1 MIVSVQNQKGGVGKT
16 ATAVGL
22 AAAAREAGLRVLL
35 IDLDPQASA
44 SRWLEVAPDG
54 GRTLG
59 LSDLL
64 DGHES
69 GEVTLAS
76 AAVEARAAEPESED
90 RPERPAL
97 DVLAADEALLLVER
111 ELGGDGVTDRLR
123 SVLAE
128 AEGRYDLVVLDGG
141 PAITALSANA
151 LYAADLVVAPVT
163 LSSVA
168 LDGVVRLRQ
177 LVALANERGH
187 ALRALYLPTAAD
199 ARLRETRELLGV
211 MREAFG
217 AFPDGDVLEPVRY
230 SSAVSRAY
238 GTRQTIPEYAA
249 SARDEAGRADPAAE
263 RAEADFGA
271 LLAAVLGAG
280 GWEGHPARDRESKT
294 PSD

>member
-35 IDLDPQASA
+35 VDLDPQASA
-44 SRWLEVAPDG
+44 SRWLEVVPDG
-54 GRTLG
+54 SRTLG

-69 GEVTLAS
+69 GDVTLAS
-76 AAVEARAAEPESED
+76 AAVEGRPSEPAPEGGA
-90 RPERPAL
+90 ERPAL
-97 DVLAADEALLLVER
+97 HVLAADEALLLVER

-168 LDGVVRLRQ
+168 LDGIVRLRQ

-249 SARDEAGRADPAAE
+249 SARDETGRSDPAAE
-263 RAEADFGA
+263 RTVTDFDA
-271 LLAAVLGAG
+271 LLIAVLDAG
-280 GWEGHPARDRESKT
+280 GRGDLAAHIRETVSE
-294 PSD
+294 SD

>member
-35 IDLDPQASA
+35 VDLDPQASA
-44 SRWLEVAPDG
+44 SSWLEVAPDG

-69 GEVTLAS
+69 GDVTLAS
-76 AAVEARAAEPESED
+76 AAVEARTPEPAAEG
-90 RPERPAL
+90 RPDRPAL
-97 DVLAADEALLLVER
+97 HVLAADEALLLVER

-128 AEGRYDLVVLDGG
+128 TDGRYDLVVLDGG

-217 AFPDGDVLEPVRY
+217 AFPEGDVLEPVRY

-249 SARDEAGRADPAAE
+249 SARDETGRSDPAAE
-263 RAEADFGA
+263 RTVTDFDA
-271 LLAAVLGAG
+271 LLVAVLDAG
-280 GWEGHPARDRESKT
+280 GQGDLAARARET
-294 PSD
+294 VTESD

>member
-35 IDLDPQASA
+35 VDLDPQASA
-44 SRWLEVAPDG
+44 SRWLEVEPDG

-64 DGHES
+64 DGHGS
-69 GEVTLAS
+69 GEVTLAD
-76 AAVEARAAEPESED
+76 AVVQARPTEEAEAGGENSPDVA
-90 RPERPAL
+90 RPAL
-97 DVLAADEALLLVER
+97 DLLAADEALLLVER
-111 ELGGDGVTDRLR
+111 ELGGAGVTDRLR
-123 SVLAE
+123 SVLDETA
-128 AEGRYDLVVLDGG
+128 GRYDLVVLDGG

-151 LYAADLVVAPVT
+151 LYAADLVLAPVT

-187 ALRALYLPTAAD
+187 RLRALYLPTAAD

-238 GTRQTIPEYAA
+238 GTRQTVPEYAA
-249 SARDEAGRADPAAE
+249 AALEDTGREDPAAA
-263 RAEADFGA
+263 RTEADYRA
-271 LLAAVLGAG
+271 VLDAVLGAG
-280 GWEGHPARDRESKT
+280 RSADQSPKGPGV
-294 PSD
+294 